1 MECIRRSALERIGGW
16 DENIITEDAEAS
28 LRMLGLPS
36 VGVFEPTVWGEGL
49 MPLSFDGL
57 KKQRFRWALGGIQI
71 LRRQWRELLP
81 FTRHR
86 LHLTWGQRL
95 HYLFGSV
102 HWFCDLLTV
111 GFTLLLLLTAL
122 AATLPH
128 RPPVR
133 ELTRPILLPPL
144 PFLG

>member
-1 MECIRRSALERIGGW
+1 
-16 DENIITEDAEAS
+16 
-28 LRMLGLPS
+28 MLGLGS

-86 LHLTWGQRL
+86 LHLSWGQRL

-102 HWFCDLLTV
+102 HRFGDLLTV
-111 GFTLLLLLTAL
+111 GFTLLLLLTAV
-122 AATLPH
+122 ASNIPH
-128 RPPVR
+128 RITIRHPPC
-133 ELTRPILLPPL
+133 PIPNVPPA
-144 PFLG
+144 F

>member
-28 LRMLGLPS
+28 LRMLGLGS

-86 LHLTWGQRL
+86 LHHPRG
-95 HYLFGSV
+95 
-102 HWFCDLLTV
+102 
-111 GFTLLLLLTAL
+111 
-122 AATLPH
+122 H
-128 RPPVR
+128 R
-133 ELTRPILLPPL
+133 L
-144 PFLG
+144 PFLFGGAPSFGDLPSGS